1 MHAKHADGA
10 DKAQQQW
17 RRRLDNYRDLK
28 GDMADMRRLDMA
40 PSRCTCRP
48 FAGARSRGAD
58 PTSPGSQ
65 GIWWFAQ
72 VAVVSRMT
80 TTRNAL
86 LTVPTPTEGAAQVV
100 SARVHGQ
107 QLTARMVVRPQCAVA
122 AAHGPG
128 IPRSRLD
135 PIAPCRCGLRAPPR
149 RGYNLCWCSHHRP
162 VCVLRC
168 RR

>member
-1 MHAKHADGA
+1 MARSLGQFIAIS
-10 DKAQQQW
+10 
-17 RRRLDNYRDLK
+17 K
-28 GDMADMRRLDMA
+28 GDVADMRRLDMA

-65 GIWWFAQ
+65 GVWWFAQ

-100 SARVHGQ
+100 SARVQ
-107 QLTARMVVRPQCAVA
+107 WP
-122 AAHGPG
+122 AAHGADDSQAAA
-128 IPRSRLD
+128 RSRCSSR
-135 PIAPCRCGLRAPPR
+135 PRNSAIAPGPDRAVPVRPARASASGL
-149 RGYNLCWCSHHRP
+149 
-162 VCVLRC
+162 
-168 RR
+168 